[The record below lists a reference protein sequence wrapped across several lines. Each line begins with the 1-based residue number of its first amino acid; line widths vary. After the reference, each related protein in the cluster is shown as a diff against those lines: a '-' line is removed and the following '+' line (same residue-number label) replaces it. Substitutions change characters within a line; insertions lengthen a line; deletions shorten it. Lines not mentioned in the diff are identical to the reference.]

1 MSFKTAVD
9 ITQHWNKELNI
20 IVRYYQ
26 NKNVN
31 VNYQL
36 RGLMASQP
44 GLWASQPGLRASQPD
59 LRTSQPDLRASQPGL
74 RASKP
79 SLRASQPGWGGRT
92 ERRTNKQT
100 DRKFP
105 HSTGLRF
112 LSGPKVCR
120 AYLIWAPNPT
130 YKSPLRNGR
139 KK

>member
-79 SLRASQPGWGGRT
+79 SLRASQPGWGGRMDG
-92 ERRTNKQT
+92 RKDGRTNRLT
-100 DRKFP
+100 ENFP
-105 HSTGLRF
+105 ILQDFVSYRAPRF
-112 LSGPKVCR
+112 AEHISYGPQIL
-120 AYLIWAPNPT
+120 ATSL
-130 YKSPLRNGR
+130 L
-139 KK
+139 